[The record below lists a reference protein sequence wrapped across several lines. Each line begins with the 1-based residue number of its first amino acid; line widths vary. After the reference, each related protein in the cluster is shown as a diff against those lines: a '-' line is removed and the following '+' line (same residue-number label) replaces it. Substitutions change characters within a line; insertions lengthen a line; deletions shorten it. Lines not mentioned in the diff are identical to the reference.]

1 MPVLHKNAD
10 NGKFFVRTV
19 LGGQHVTL
27 QMKHCCHEKLLHE
40 GFRNDDVVSW
50 DKLRSALCH
59 PGELYTRAG
68 GITSGQPGTL
78 FTWAELETSNG
89 ELIRSLVN
97 AEMKIASLDEILR
110 EERQKVAAL
119 ETNCHQWSDA
129 YNAIEADLTEARSQ
143 TSAMANAIRAAKLH
157 RNMAFVLCAAAL
169 LTFLASLLWS
179 VL

>member
-40 GFRNDDVVSW
+40 GFRNNDVVSW
-50 DKLRSALCH
+50 DKLRSTLCH

-68 GITSGQPGTL
+68 ATASGQPENL
-78 FTWAELETSNG
+78 FTWAELETSNR
-89 ELIRSLVN
+89 ELIGSLVN
-97 AEMKIASLDEILR
+97 AEMTIASLDEALR
-110 EERQKVAAL
+110 EERQKVGAL

-129 YNAIEADLTEARSQ
+129 YNGIQADLAEARGQ
-143 TSAMANAIRAAKLH
+143 ASAMANAIRGAKLH
-157 RNMAFVLCAAAL
+157 RNIAFVLCAAAL